1 MPMNGLT
8 AGYIESTIGKS
19 TCVLKPTTDAAAP
32 SNLESLE
39 AQLKSSLNALSQS
52 SADNLL

>member
-19 TCVLKPTTDAAAP
+19 TCVLNPPTDAAAP
-32 SNLESLE
+32 SNLESPDV
-39 AQLKSSLNALSQS
+39 QLNSILNALSEV
-52 SADNLL
+52 